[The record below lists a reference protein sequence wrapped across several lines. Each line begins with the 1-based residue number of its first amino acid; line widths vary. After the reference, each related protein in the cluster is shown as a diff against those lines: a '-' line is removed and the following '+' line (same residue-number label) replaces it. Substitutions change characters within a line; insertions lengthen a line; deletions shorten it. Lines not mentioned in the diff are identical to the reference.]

1 MLLILF
7 FLLLLTS
14 PIYGD
19 GFDMI
24 GNCSFN
30 RYRQTTAISL
40 FFLPESVSNGN
51 FGISYDTNLVE
62 GTKTEDVWENISLG
76 TLTENDYWR
85 RIPGVLDNVS
95 GPPGTEID
103 ILYFFLNQTGHTVEV
118 SKIALPFSR
127 TNLDQGNW
135 LKLASMYGNSPIYR
149 EIPIPWEQ
157 LVLGRKSLT
166 KEYSGPGL
174 LYDGQ
179 GGSEVVDSLTIS
191 DPILIKDIQ
200 VVRQQDGVKITL
212 WLENITT
219 EPLEDILLEHFKYVK
234 EVTIPALEEIEVS
247 YLLKDFSGSEV
258 LRITNPNSAQEC
270 IIYGNSFSD
279 WTKTEAITVLAYRE
293 DGGWVNGSYVQP
305 EVESFCI
312 RQIPY
317 TTNIILRGYEDMWDE
332 TAVSQ
337 KEEKE
342 TAEGEATEEESSVK
356 EDKEEIL
363 GISREALDDQGVRIK
378 RDNFLLPKTGVVIY

>member
-1 MLLILF
+1 
-7 FLLLLTS
+7 
-14 PIYGD
+14 
-19 GFDMI
+19 MI

-30 RYRQTTAISL
+30 RYRQTTAISVS
-40 FFLPESVSNGN
+40 FLSESVIDGDL
-51 FGISYDTNLVE
+51 GISYDTNLVE
-62 GTKTEDVWENISLG
+62 GTKTEDVWENISLE

-135 LKLASMYGNSPIYR
+135 LKVASMYGNSPIYR

-166 KEYSGPGL
+166 KEYPGPGL